1 LGFAIIHQTI
11 YGLFPPSFFNPAS
24 IAPLTPTEFIQRIL
38 LPEAAVGLIMED
50 RGLDLEND
58 KHMKKAVKIMRES
71 AAYGVAMFPD
81 EDWDMGLGDEIV
93 RERAR
98 VRRKELNDEEKV
110 SGERVVIDLTADS
123 DGDEIIDISD

>member
-1 LGFAIIHQTI
+1 M
-11 YGLFPPSFFNPAS
+11 
-24 IAPLTPTEFIQRIL
+24 APLGYTDALTND
-38 LPEAAVGLIMED
+38 GS
-50 RGLDLEND
+50 LDLEND

-71 AAYGVAMFPD
+71 AAYGVAMFPDEDTSWKGD

-110 SGERVVIDLTADS
+110 SGERVIIDLTADS

>member
-1 LGFAIIHQTI
+1 M
-11 YGLFPPSFFNPAS
+11 YGLFPPSFFNLAS
-24 IAPLTPTEFIQRIL
+24 IAPLTSPTEFIQRIL
-38 LPEAAVGLIMED
+38 VPEAAIGLIMED

>member
-1 LGFAIIHQTI
+1 
-11 YGLFPPSFFNPAS
+11 
-24 IAPLTPTEFIQRIL
+24 
-38 LPEAAVGLIMED
+38 
-50 RGLDLEND
+50 
-58 KHMKKAVKIMRES
+58 
-71 AAYGVAMFPD
+71 
-81 EDWDMGLGDEIV
+81 LGDEIV